1 MQISNRETTILYND
15 FINDVN
21 NLENIQNYIQT
32 RILFLLKENGVIS
45 ESEKQ
50 DIISGID
57 NNSVFNYDIL
67 ENIYDNYYN
76 KYEKSFNRKN
86 EPFKPK
92 NEKEKVIE
100 DNLIEEHSSDN
111 VKEQLSLFTPREE
124 ELANKICDIFNSFDT
139 KYKNTFEV
147 HNVELQR
154 WEQIKSKNE
163 IYQSVLQVL

>member
-1 MQISNRETTILYND
+1 M
-15 FINDVN
+15 
-21 NLENIQNYIQT
+21 
-32 RILFLLKENGVIS
+32 IS

-92 NEKEKVIE
+92 MKKRK
-100 DNLIEEHSSDN
+100 L
-111 VKEQLSLFTPREE
+111 
-124 ELANKICDIFNSFDT
+124 
-139 KYKNTFEV
+139 
-147 HNVELQR
+147 
-154 WEQIKSKNE
+154 
-163 IYQSVLQVL
+163 